1 MSHCGK
7 SFRSRQFDA
16 KPSKSRG
23 RVGAALCS
31 AAVAAECVKPLA
43 PCLIHPTVSLLTI
56 RFQIKISAPGAQAGS
71 NWSNVMA
78 AVQAF
83 DRVEII
89 EEKAG
94 YVHATITSMVFRFVD
109 DLEVTLCED
118 GKQLAVRSSSRTG
131 RWDLGVNLRRVEA
144 LVDRLRAYNM
154 VRWGRD
160 TPGYGRPQQ
169 SPDH

>member
-1 MSHCGK
+1 MQNLQSC
-7 SFRSRQFDA
+7 
-16 KPSKSRG
+16 
-23 RVGAALCS
+23 AAGLALLFCS

-43 PCLIHPTVSLLTI
+43 PCPDSPNCVATNDPLPDR
-56 RFQIKISAPGAQAGS
+56 RFPPLALKAGPD

-94 YVHATITSMVFRFVD
+94 YVHATITSMMFRFVD

-131 RWDLGVNLRRVEA
+131 RWDLGVNLRRVET

-154 VRWGRD
+154 VR
-160 TPGYGRPQQ
+160 
-169 SPDH
+169 

>member
-1 MSHCGK
+1 MQNLQSC
-7 SFRSRQFDA
+7 
-16 KPSKSRG
+16 
-23 RVGAALCS
+23 AAGLALLFCS

-43 PCLIHPTVSLLTI
+43 PCPDSPNCIATNDPLPDR
-56 RFQIKISAPGAQAGS
+56 RFPPLALKAGPD

-89 EEKAG
+89 EEQAG

-131 RWDLGVNLRRVEA
+131 RWDLGVLHQLLVDLPIIAENRVARLFGRLLAKQRDLRR
-144 LVDRLRAYNM
+144 
-154 VRWGRD
+154 
-160 TPGYGRPQQ
+160 
-169 SPDH
+169 